1 MNFSR
6 NIVRKALEEQFG
18 NSMEFVKSASQ
29 ILSGLDGKTN
39 HPHDIPSPI
48 EAAYQIAN
56 CGYERDTAWGN
67 KVRETIFSYFSYHE
81 RENYK
86 IFI

>member
-1 MNFSR
+1 LSE
-6 NIVRKALEEQFG
+6 KALEEQFE
-18 NSMEFVKSASQ
+18 NSIEFVKSASQ

-48 EAAYQIAN
+48 EAAYQVAN
-56 CGYERDTAWGN
+56 CGYERDAAWGN
-67 KVRETIFSYFSYHE
+67 KDRETILSYFSYHE
-81 RENYK
+81 RESYK